1 MHTCKRQGN
10 CKTTNLFLSMSA
22 WSVTLGLSGVETGGE
37 VLADPIV
44 CGVIGEGIMLFL
56 LLELSEV
63 KLDSIAE
70 GEL

>member
-1 MHTCKRQGN
+1 
-10 CKTTNLFLSMSA
+10 MSA